1 VKIDERVIEDK
12 LDTIE
17 RNINFLEQYRD
28 TSPESFKACYKDIQ
42 AVKFSLLEIIE
53 ASIDIANHIISVK
66 GYRRAE
72 SYSELFVI
80 LKEEGMLSD
89 ELAGRLSDMARI
101 RNLLVHRYGD
111 VDDNRVLEI
120 AQNNLED
127 VISFEKKLLSM
138 INKKEKACTEK

>member
-1 VKIDERVIEDK
+1 MKIDERVIEDK
-12 LDTIE
+12 LDTID
-17 RNINFLEQYRD
+17 RNINFLKEYRE

-66 GYRRAE
+66 GYRRAG
-72 SYSELFVI
+72 SYSELFLI
-80 LKEEGMLSD
+80 LKEEGVLD
-89 ELAGRLSDMARI
+89 EELAERLSDMARF
-101 RNLLVHRYGD
+101 RNLLVHRYGE

-120 AQNNLED
+120 AKNNIED

-138 INKKEKACTEK
+138 INKKDKACKKK